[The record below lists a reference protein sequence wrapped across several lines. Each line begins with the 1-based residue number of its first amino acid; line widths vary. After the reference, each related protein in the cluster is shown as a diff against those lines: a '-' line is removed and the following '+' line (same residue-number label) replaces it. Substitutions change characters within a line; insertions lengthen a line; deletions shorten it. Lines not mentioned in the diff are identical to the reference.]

1 MTIFDHLEK
10 SITIEFHGGVDSLER
25 KMLGIWADERFKKAN
40 IGIRLENEKVVISIG
55 PKIITK
61 FPFPVFES
69 LSVKE
74 IGEIIVR
81 EFREKA

>member
-1 MTIFDHLEK
+1 MTIFDGLEK
-10 SITIEFHGGVDSLER
+10 SITIEFQGGVDGLER

-40 IGIRLENEKVVISIG
+40 IGIRLENEEVVISIG
-55 PKIITK
+55 PKIITR
-61 FPFPVFES
+61 FPFAVFES